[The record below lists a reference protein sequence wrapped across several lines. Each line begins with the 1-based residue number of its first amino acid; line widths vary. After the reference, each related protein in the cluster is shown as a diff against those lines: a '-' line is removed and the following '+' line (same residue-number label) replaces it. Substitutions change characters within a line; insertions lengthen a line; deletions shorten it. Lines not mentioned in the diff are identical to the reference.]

1 MVHCTLVQIDYTIFG
16 IFKGYTKVPNS
27 TAQLFGNYAY
37 FGHVAQVLLFVV
49 PSITAINNVRLIE
62 RTHRHPDITSICHSG
77 LSFESIHVYRVYIYP
92 IRGRMRD
99 FLALN

>member
-49 PSITAINNVRLIE
+49 PFY
-62 RTHRHPDITSICHSG
+62 HS
-77 LSFESIHVYRVYIYP
+77 YQ
-92 IRGRMRD
+92 
-99 FLALN
+99 